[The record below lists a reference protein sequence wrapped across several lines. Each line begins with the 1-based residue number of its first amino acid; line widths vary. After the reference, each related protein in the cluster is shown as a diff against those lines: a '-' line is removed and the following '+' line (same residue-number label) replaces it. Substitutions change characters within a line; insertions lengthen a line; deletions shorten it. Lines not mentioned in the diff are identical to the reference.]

1 MGALSRIRGF
11 SQDFI
16 EDGSTTTR
24 PAIISPPVKAR
35 LGAAGACARHGGHR
49 ADGGGGARHVKSSQ
63 LPVGIFSEAVT
74 SI

>member
-16 EDGSTTTR
+16 EGGATTPR
-24 PAIISPPVKAR
+24 PAIISLPGKAR
-35 LGAAGACARHGGHR
+35 LRAAGACAWHGGHR
-49 ADGGGGARHVKSSQ
+49 AAGGGGARHVKSSQ